1 MQLNPKRD
9 VILVVTIWT
18 VCILASFSWNIF
30 QLKES
35 ADSEHVNT
43 ARAFVQQILISRAWN
58 AAHGGV
64 YLCISETLQP
74 NPYLD
79 VPNRDVKTTNDQQLT
94 LINPAFMT
102 RMISEIADKEGQI
115 QFHLTSLN
123 PINPGNEATLWEKA
137 SLQDFEKNQSKERF
151 ESFSENHTEVF
162 HYMKPLITKKS
173 CLKCHAN
180 QGYKEGD
187 IRGGISVSFPVQKKQ
202 TNFLVISHFFILFI
216 GILAIGSFGLR
227 IVRLTDALE
236 KQSNIDGLTQIAN
249 RGYFDDILHKE
260 WLRRQRMKSSLSL
273 IMCDIDHFKLY
284 NDTYGHQ
291 AGDKSIQMVAKAL
304 AKTVNR
310 PADMVARYG
319 GEEFV
324 VVLPETDQTGA
335 LAIADLMQKM
345 IENLQIPHSS
355 SKTADFLTISLG
367 VATMTTQRSTEKE
380 LIEAADKA
388 LYASKNNGR
397 NMFTHANDI

>member
-1 MQLNPKRD
+1 
-9 VILVVTIWT
+9 
-18 VCILASFSWNIF
+18 
-30 QLKES
+30 
-35 ADSEHVNT
+35 
-43 ARAFVQQILISRAWN
+43 
-58 AAHGGV
+58 
-64 YLCISETLQP
+64 
-74 NPYLD
+74 
-79 VPNRDVKTTNDQQLT
+79 
-94 LINPAFMT
+94 
-102 RMISEIADKEGQI
+102 
-115 QFHLTSLN
+115 
-123 PINPGNEATLWEKA
+123 
-137 SLQDFEKNQSKERF
+137 
-151 ESFSENHTEVF
+151 
-162 HYMKPLITKKS
+162 
-173 CLKCHAN
+173 
-180 QGYKEGD
+180 
-187 IRGGISVSFPVQKKQ
+187 
-202 TNFLVISHFFILFI
+202 
-216 GILAIGSFGLR
+216 
-227 IVRLTDALE
+227 
-236 KQSNIDGLTQIAN
+236 
-249 RGYFDDILHKE
+249 
-260 WLRRQRMKSSLSL
+260 
-273 IMCDIDHFKLY
+273 MCDIDHFKLY